1 MTEEDIR
8 KLEVKYSETKI
19 QHICVTWFRE
29 TFPNVGPLLFAEQAD
44 APGSIVLRGAL
55 MVARIA
61 SIFTALRKY
70 EGAIAGV
77 ADLILLFPR
86 GGKSSLCIEM
96 KTPHV
101 KGKRAGTQSDE
112 QKEWQALVEKY
123 GSVYVVCHGLIEFI
137 NSICYYLKADP
148 QPYINNVLRNYY
160 KLI

>member
-1 MTEEDIR
+1 MKKQTTPQ
-8 KLEVKYSETKI
+8 SESQI
-19 QHICVTWFRE
+19 QHSCLTWFRLQYPSLSLLM
-29 TFPNVGPLLFAEQAD
+29 FAVPNGGKRD
-44 APGSIVLRGAL
+44 AKTGAR
-55 MVARIA
+55 M
-61 SIFTALRKY
+61 KY
-70 EGAIAGV
+70 EGSIRGV
-77 ADLILLFPR
+77 ADLILLIPKKGFA
-86 GGKSSLCIEM
+86 SLCIEM

-137 NSICYYLKADP
+137 NSVCYYLKADP

>member
-29 TFPNVGPLLFAEQAD
+29 TFPNVGPLLFAI
-44 APGSIVLRGAL
+44 PNGGIRTKKSGA
-55 MVARIA
+55 M
-61 SIFTALRKY
+61 RKY

-86 GGKSSLCIEM
+86 SGKSSLCIEM

-137 NSICYYLKADP
+137 NSVCYYLKADP

>member
-29 TFPNVGPLLFAEQAD
+29 TFPNVGPFLFAI
-44 APGSIVLRGAL
+44 PNGGVRTKKSGA
-55 MVARIA
+55 M
-61 SIFTALRKY
+61 RKY

-96 KTPHV
+96 KTPRV

-137 NSICYYLKADP
+137 NSVCGYLKADP